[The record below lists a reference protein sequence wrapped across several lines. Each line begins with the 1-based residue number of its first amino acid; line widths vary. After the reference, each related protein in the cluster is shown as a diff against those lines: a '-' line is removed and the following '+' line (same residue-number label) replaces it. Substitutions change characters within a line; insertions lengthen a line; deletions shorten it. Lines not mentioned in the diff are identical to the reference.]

1 MIRNHKGQPGYQV
14 GTQTMG
20 ALMPIKRSSST
31 SGMLRA
37 DPAAQTTQTAAKLC
51 SALPEKQGCKH

>member
-20 ALMPIKRSSST
+20 ALMPIKRSSSSA
-31 SGMLRA
+31 SGML
-37 DPAAQTTQTAAKLC
+37 TCL
-51 SALPEKQGCKH
+51 LL

>member
-31 SGMLRA
+31 SGML
-37 DPAAQTTQTAAKLC
+37 TCL
-51 SALPEKQGCKH
+51 LL